1 MLFSNQSNYIG
12 LSLSQISALL
22 ITNYQLRTEECYQTI
37 ICWPTTLG
45 TPVVILLSITTSDQ
59 HLNSQR
65 FLNGNHAQAISIYSS
80 YSVTFRNFTI
90 KQFGYKEFANFAWNS
105 SATCFEQ
112 KKTCL
117 FSWQMMINISPNSL
131 HPPSPLMKVY
141 LH

>member
-12 LSLSQISALL
+12 LSLQPNICFADNKLP
-22 ITNYQLRTEECYQTI
+22 ITNRRVLSDNNM
-37 ICWPTTLG
+37 LAHHFG